1 MQICV
6 LSRMEAV
13 IKGKSTTLT
22 LKSLKNCA
30 GACTTPQ
37 VITVAVSL
45 VSIRM
50 KMDIVIAKISMNV
63 ILIMEAVLINV
74 SIMKVDT
81 CASVPIGE
89 ISVSAMMVKHANLYV
104 REISFISAASAGISR
119 AKQTIGMPKLVV
131 KPSTL
136 SLLMSMTKMN

>member
-1 MQICV
+1 MQICAR
-6 LSRMEAV
+6 SRMEAV
-13 IKGKSTTLT
+13 IKGKPAVFSVEI
-22 LKSLKNCA
+22 LKNYK

-81 CASVPIGE
+81 CVSVPIGE
-89 ISVSAMMVKHANLYV
+89 ISDSVTMEKHANQYV
-104 REISFISAASAGISR
+104 PGILFISVANAGISK

-131 KPSTL
+131 KQSTL
-136 SLLMSMTKMN
+136 SLPMSMIKMN